1 MERMMSNYDALIDRY
16 IAVWNETNAARR
28 RELIAQT
35 WTEDAHYIDPLME
48 GVGQDGIDAMI
59 GGAQAQFP
67 GFAFSLIGKAD
78 AHHDRVRFS
87 WALGPEGGDALVKG
101 TDFATVVGERLQW
114 VTGFLDQVPQM

>member
-1 MERMMSNYDALIDRY
+1 MSNYDALIERY

-35 WTEDAHYIDPLME
+35 WTEDARYIDPLME
-48 GVGQDGIDAMI
+48 GAGQDGIDAMI

-67 GFAFSLIGKAD
+67 GFVFSLIGKAD
-78 AHHDRVRFS
+78 AHHDCVRFS
-87 WALGPEGGDALVKG
+87 WALGPEDGDALVKG
-101 TDFATVVGERLQW
+101 TDFATVVGDRLQS